1 MRAAVFHGT
10 DELELVDD
18 REQREPGP
26 GELLLRI
33 AAATVCGTDLRIL
46 RGEKT
51 SHVEPPVVLGHELAG
66 HVEQVGKGVEGFEVG
81 ALVGVAPLVA
91 CGWCVHCRAD
101 RENACLNLDIIG
113 YNLDGGLAEY
123 VTVPERA
130 VRRGNVVAADDALDP
145 EQLCL
150 AEPLSC
156 CLNGHERSR
165 VAVGDTVLIL
175 GAGPIGLLHTQ
186 LARRSGASKVIV
198 SEPLAERRRF
208 ASELGADVVVD
219 PESDDLAEAV
229 ATETDGLGPHAT
241 VIAIGI
247 PALVSTALEL
257 TRVGGTVNI
266 FAGLAGDGVSE
277 VAANLIH
284 YNELVVTGVTG
295 SRRRDYALAV
305 QLIERG
311 EIDVATLLTDR
322 FLLSEAE
329 EAIAAVER
337 NDGIKTAVVP
347 SLDEER

>member
-1 MRAAVFHGT
+1 MRAAVFSGT
-10 DELELVDD
+10 DQLSVVND

-33 AAATVCGTDLRIL
+33 EAATVCGTDLRIL

-51 SHVEPPVVLGHELAG
+51 SHVQPPVVLGHELAG
-66 HVEQVGKGVEGFEVG
+66 RVEQVGDGVDGFDTG
-81 ALVGVAPLVA
+81 ALVGVAPLIA
-91 CGWCVHCRAD
+91 CGWCVHCRAG
-101 RENACLNLDIIG
+101 RENACLHLDIIG
-113 YNLDGGLAEY
+113 YNLDGGLAERM
-123 VTVPERA
+123 TVSARA
-130 VRRGNVVAADDALDP
+130 VRAGNVVVADDALP
-145 EQLCL
+145 AEQLCL

-165 VAVGDTVLIL
+165 VAVGDTVLVL

-198 SEPLAERRRF
+198 SEPLEERRRF

-219 PESDDLAEAV
+219 PKADDLAEVVV
-229 ATETDGLGPHAT
+229 AETSGLGPHAT

-247 PALVSTALEL
+247 PALVATAVEL

-266 FAGLAGDGVSE
+266 FAGLAGDGMSE
-277 VAANLIH
+277 IAANLIH
-284 YNELVVTGVTG
+284 YNELMVTGVTG

-305 QLIERG
+305 QLIERA
-311 EIDVATLLTDR
+311 EIDVATLLTGR
-322 FLLSEAE
+322 YPLSDAA

-337 NDGIKTAVVP
+337 NEGLKTAVVP
-347 SLDEER
+347 SLD